1 MAEVGGERPEDSAPD
16 APETPD
22 ASPASEPEKLVEQ
35 SVIPP
40 KKTSS
45 KWWYA
50 AFIIIVLAAGYY
62 SYASI
67 FSTPETTQPTSP
79 ATGAAA
85 GAPSPEPTATATP
98 VPKTET
104 EETETAPA
112 ETTKPAPAETTYPT
126 CSDNNACTLD
136 YFDTTI
142 NACANV
148 AIPNC
153 CGNNI
158 CESNERCTTVCEDDD
173 CRVTKQ
179 QTVCKLDCPLSC
191 PANVAVHK
199 TADKYSDR
207 DVQNPKTF
215 TCDSGACEQLDDT
228 EFKLT
233 GPASIKTFITNLG
246 EQASDPVTSQFN
258 CNYEQYPQDNE
269 VATND
274 GDVLGRLDQKVRVLD
289 YFNGNRDAQESAS
302 LSAQQSVGGQT
313 ATYSFAV
320 EPVDARYSTTLLCTV
335 WLRSG
340 DFTNQ
345 QDVKIRYVPA

>member
-1 MAEVGGERPEDSAPD
+1 MADEVEKDKPEV
-16 APETPD
+16 PETPD
-22 ASPASEPEKLVEQ
+22 ASPASEPERLVEQ

-40 KKTSS
+40 KKTGSR
-45 KWWYA
+45 WWYA
-50 AFIIIVLAAGYY
+50 VLIIIVLAAGYY
-62 SYASI
+62 SYTGI
-67 FSTPETTQPTSP
+67 FSAPETTQPTSP

-85 GAPSPEPTATATP
+85 GTPSPEPTATTTP
-98 VPKTET
+98 VSET
-104 EETETAPA
+104 GEAETAPA
-112 ETTKPAPAETTYPT
+112 ETTEPAPAETTYPA
-126 CSDNNACTLD
+126 CSDSNACTLD
-136 YFDTTI
+136 YFDTAT

-158 CESNERCTTVCEDDD
+158 CESSERCTTICEDDN
-173 CRVTKQ
+173 CKITKQ

-199 TADKYSDR
+199 LADKYSDR

-215 TCDSGACEQLDDT
+215 TCESTNCEQLDDI
-228 EFKLT
+228 EFKFT
-233 GPASIKTFITNLG
+233 GLASVKTYISNLG
-246 EQASDPVTSQFN
+246 EQASDIVTSQFS
-258 CNYEQYPQDNE
+258 CSYEFPQYNE
-269 VATND
+269 PSATKD

-289 YFNGNRDAQESAS
+289 YFNGNRDLQESAS

-320 EPVDARYSTTLLCTV
+320 EPVDAKYSTTLLCTV

-340 DFTNQ
+340 DFTDQ
-345 QDVKIRYVPA
+345 QDLKIRYVPA